1 MTILIADDDP
11 VAAKILEGTLERL
24 GHQVIVTRNGLEAW
38 EAFDRD
44 LPRAIVS
51 DWMMPGMDGLEL
63 CRKVRARKDTP
74 YTYFILLTALD
85 TDAENY
91 FMATNAGVDDFLSKP
106 LHRARIEM
114 RLRVAERI
122 LWFTRQMQ
130 TLAELIPICGWCK
143 KVRDDNDYWERV
155 ETYIGKRTGA
165 TFTHGL
171 CPECFAREVANLDQP
186 ERMHPL

>member
-1 MTILIADDDP
+1 MNILIAEDDP
-11 VAAKILEGTLERL
+11 VAAKILQMTLERL
-24 GHQVIVTRNGLEAW
+24 GHQLIVTRNGSEAW
-38 EAFDRD
+38 EAFDRNP
-44 LPRAIVS
+44 PRAIVS
-51 DWMMPGMDGLEL
+51 DWMMPGIDGLEF
-63 CRKVRARKDTP
+63 CRKVRARKNTP

-85 TDAENY
+85 TSAEN
-91 FMATNAGVDDFLSKP
+91 FSMATDAGVDDFLSKP
-106 LHRARIEM
+106 LHHARIEM

-130 TLAELIPICGWCK
+130 QLAELIPICGWCQ

-171 CPECFAREVANLDQP
+171 CPECFAREVANLDRP
-186 ERMHPL
+186 ERVHAT